1 MTGSKD
7 DRFEPKLGR
16 SRAKEKSPR
25 KFISRV
31 LRAASKAG
39 PVSRRGFGARA
50 GRGAE
55 RGRGQVVARIVGD
68 RSHATSRLVAVK
80 AHLVNLKLVPKG
92 SAIAHLK
99 YIERDGV
106 TPDGQPGRAYGRDD
120 DIVDVGEFEKRGAKD
135 RHQFR
140 FIVSP
145 DDAAEF
151 GDLKAYTRDLMAQ
164 MERDLST
171 QLDWVAVDHWDTE
184 HGHTHIV
191 VRGVGDDGK
200 DLIIARDYIS
210 YGMRARASE
219 LMTRS
224 LGPRTEREIEARL
237 SAQVTQERWTGLD
250 AALQRLEDHHI
261 IADRSLP
268 GSSELIDRSLLVGRL
283 EQLKVMELAERER
296 VGWKMAPHWQE
307 TLRAMGERGDIIRT
321 MQRAM
326 GKEAQEI
333 VILDPEQLRGPI
345 VGRIISK
352 GFVNEIEDQPYLA
365 VDGLDGRAHY
375 VKLAKRADLQ
385 QYPREAIVEIQKAP
399 MSRASDRTIANVAVD
414 GIYRTERHL
423 ELAQSA
429 PEAPLDPETFVEGH
443 LRRLEALRRVGHVE
457 RLEEGIWRVPDDLV
471 QRGRQFDAERSGGVA
486 VTLHSH
492 LSVDDQSKALG
503 ATWLDRRLLS
513 RSSEVPPT
521 PFGVALKAALA
532 EREAFLVDQGL
543 ARRAGDRMVFARD
556 LLETLRSRELEAAMS
571 SIERATGLTPR
582 VVEDGG
588 RVAGVYRRSVQLAS
602 GRFAMIDDSVG
613 FSLVPWRPV
622 LEGRLGEHVSARL
635 KGPSISWE
643 LGRRRGL
650 SR

>member
-1 MTGSKD
+1 MRQKD

-16 SRAKEKSPR
+16 ARAKGKSR
-25 KFISRV
+25 QKFISRV

-39 PVSRRGFGARA
+39 PVSERGLGSKR
-50 GRGAE
+50 GMGAE
-55 RGRGQVVARIVGD
+55 CGRGQVVARLVGD
-68 RSHATSRLVAVK
+68 RLSATSRRVAVK
-80 AHLVNLKLVPKG
+80 ARLVNLKRAAVG

-106 TPDGQPGRAYGRDD
+106 TPKGERGRAYDRERDRA
-120 DIVDVGEFEKRGAKD
+120 DIVEFEKRGAQD

-145 DDAAEF
+145 EDAAEL
-151 GDLKAYTRDLMAQ
+151 GDLKPYTRDLMAQ
-164 MERDLST
+164 MERDLGSR
-171 QLDWVAVDHWDTE
+171 LEWVAVDHWDTE
-184 HGHTHIV
+184 HPHTHIV
-191 VRGVGDDGK
+191 VRGVAEDGE
-200 DLIIARDYIS
+200 DLIIARAYIS
-210 YGMRARASE
+210 HGMRVRAAE

-224 LGPRTEREIEARL
+224 LGPRTERDIEASL
-237 SAQVTQERWTGLD
+237 VAQVIQERWTGLD
-250 AALQRLEDHHI
+250 AAIERVAQDYIVRESD
-261 IADRSLP
+261 LP
-268 GSSELIDRSLLVGRL
+268 GSSDLIHRSILVGRL
-283 EQLKVMELAERER
+283 EQLKVMELAERQQT
-296 VGWKMAPHWQE
+296 GWEMAPHWRE

-326 GKEAQEI
+326 GKEPQEI

-345 VGRIISK
+345 VGRIVSK

-365 VDGLDGRAHY
+365 IDGLDGRAHY

-385 QYPREAIVEIQKAP
+385 QYPKEAIVEIQKAP
-399 MSRASDRTIANVAVD
+399 KSRASDRTIASVAVG
-414 GIYRTERHL
+414 GIYRAERHL
-423 ELAQSA
+423 ELARSA
-429 PEAPLDPETFVEGH
+429 SEAPLDPKTFVEGH
-443 LRRLEALRRVGHVE
+443 LRRLEALRRAGLVE
-457 RLEEGIWRVPDDLV
+457 RLEEGVWRVPEDLV
-471 QRGRQFDAERSGGVA
+471 ERGRQFDAERSGGVS

-492 LSVDDQSKALG
+492 LSIDEQSKALG
-503 ATWLDRRLLS
+503 ATWLDRQLLS
-513 RSSEVPPT
+513 RSSEVPAT

-532 EREAFLVDQGL
+532 GREGFLVDQGL
-543 ARRAGDRMVFARD
+543 ARRVGDRTVFARD
-556 LLETLRSRELEAAMS
+556 LLETLRSTELEAAMS
-571 SIERATGLTPR
+571 SIERATGLTSR
-582 VVEDGG
+582 AVEDGG